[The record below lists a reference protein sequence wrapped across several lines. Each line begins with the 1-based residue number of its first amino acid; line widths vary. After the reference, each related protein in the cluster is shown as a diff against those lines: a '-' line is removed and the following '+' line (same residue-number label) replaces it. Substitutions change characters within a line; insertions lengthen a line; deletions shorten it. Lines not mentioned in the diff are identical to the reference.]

1 MANKPGKRQF
11 GNIRKLK
18 SGRYQASYLGPDG
31 VRRFAPST
39 FADETTAGQ
48 WLTLRQADLIRGEWN
63 DPDLARVLFGNY
75 ASSWVEEHELS
86 PTTRELYEILLR
98 LHIEPFL
105 GRKELGKIGPE
116 TIRKWRKDLQD
127 SERSADTVAKSYRL
141 VRAIMATAVD
151 DERIKRNPCRIKG
164 ADTAAR
170 AERPVATVKQVYAL
184 AEAIGPRFR
193 VFILA
198 AALTGLRW
206 GELIALRRMDI
217 DLDDA
222 TIRVQRSIAELSGG
236 RLIVKGPK
244 SDAGRRTVPI
254 PAVLVDE
261 LRAHLREHVAPGADS
276 LVFTGPRGGTPKRGS
291 WRSTVKWTATVVKVG
306 LPAGFHF
313 HDLRHTGNHLAS
325 KSGASTK
332 ELMHRMGHGSMRAAL
347 IYQHNTDER
356 AREIAARLNDVVA
369 REAKGDDDGGAAG
382 VLVPTP

>member
-1 MANKPGKRQF
+1 MANKPGKRRF
-11 GNIRKLK
+11 GNVRKLK

-31 VRRFAPST
+31 VRRFAPNT
-39 FADETTAGQ
+39 FSDETTADR
-48 WLTLRQADLIRGEWN
+48 WLTVRQADLIRGEWN
-63 DPDLARVLFGNY
+63 DPDLARIAFGNY
-75 ASSWVEEHELS
+75 GASWIDEHEMS
-86 PTTRELYEILLR
+86 PTTRELYKILFR

-105 GRKELGKIGPE
+105 GKKELGKIGPE
-116 TIRKWRKDLQD
+116 TIRKWRKDLQ
-127 SERSADTVAKSYRL
+127 EAGRSADTVAKSYRL
-141 VRAIMATAVD
+141 VRAIMTTAVD

-206 GELIALRRMDI
+206 GELIALRRMDV
-217 DLDDA
+217 DLDEA
-222 TIRVQRSIAELSGG
+222 EIRVQRSIAELNGG
-236 RLIVKGPK
+236 KLIVKGPK
-244 SDAGRRTVPI
+244 SAAGRRTVPI

-261 LRAHLREHVAPGADS
+261 LRVHLRDHVEPGADS

-291 WRSTVKWTATVVKVG
+291 WRSTVKWTATVKKVG

-356 AREIAARLNDVVA
+356 ARDIAARLNDVVA
-369 REAKGDDDGGAAG
+369 RESKSDDDGGSG
-382 VLVPTP
+382 VLGPTP

>member
-1 MANKPGKRQF
+1 VANKPGKRQF
-11 GNIRKLK
+11 GYVRTLR
-18 SGRYQASYLGPDG
+18 SGRIQASYLGPDG
-31 VRRFAPST
+31 IRRFAPNT
-39 FADETTAGQ
+39 FPDQTSASV

-63 DPDLARVLFGNY
+63 DPDLGRILFGNY
-75 ASSWVEEHELS
+75 AERWIEEHELS
-86 PTTRELYEILLR
+86 PRTRELYRALLR
-98 LHIEPFL
+98 LHIDPSL
-105 GRKELGKIGPE
+105 GRKELSKIGPE
-116 TIRKWRKDLQD
+116 TVRKWRKDLQD
-127 SERSADTVAKSYRL
+127 GGRSADAVAKSYRL

-184 AEAIGPRFR
+184 ADAIGPRFR

-198 AALTGLRW
+198 AAFTGLRW
-206 GELIALRRMDI
+206 GELIALRRMDV

-222 TIRVQRSIAELSGG
+222 SIRVERSMAQLSGG
-236 RLIVKGPK
+236 KLVVKPPK
-244 SDAGRRTVPI
+244 SDAGIRTVPI

-261 LRAHLREHVAPGADS
+261 MQTHLREYVEPQAES

-291 WRSTVKWTATVVKVG
+291 WRSTVRWTAKVREAG

-325 KSGASTK
+325 KSGASTR

-347 IYQHNTDER
+347 IYQHKTDER
-356 AREIAARLNDVVA
+356 AREIAVRLNEVVA
-369 REAKGDDDGGAAG
+369 REAKRDDDGGAAG
-382 VLVPTP
+382 VLVPTT